1 MDKNECKQTTLLV
14 ECENCKQKF
23 QIGEQNAVTHKR
35 KLVVE
40 GKVIYLTYYDCPS
53 CSKRHFV
60 QIDNDRTLQQ
70 LNDVTSRFKNLSVKR
85 IKGQQISRK
94 QSARFE
100 KARKH
105 LANSRIE
112 LMKKYTGK
120 LVHDNETDSD
130 FELRFSV

>member
-14 ECENCKQKF
+14 ECENCKQKL

-40 GKVIYLTYYDCPS
+40 GEVIYLTYYDCPS
-53 CSKRHFV
+53 CGRRHFV
-60 QIDNDRTLQQ
+60 QIDNDKTLQQ
-70 LNDVTSRFKNLSVKR
+70 LNDVTSRFKSLSVKR
-85 IKGQQISRK
+85 IKDQQISRK

-105 LANSRIE
+105 LANNRIE

>member
-40 GKVIYLTYYDCPS
+40 GEVIYLTYYDCPS
-53 CSKRHFV
+53 CGRRHFV
-60 QIDNDRTLQQ
+60 QIDNDKTLQQ
-70 LNDVTSRFKNLSVKR
+70 LNDVTSRFKSLSVKR
-85 IKGQQISRK
+85 IKDQQISRK

>member
-1 MDKNECKQTTLLV
+1 MDKNECKQTMLLV

-53 CSKRHFV
+53 CDRRHFV
-60 QIDNDRTLQQ
+60 QIDNDKTLQQ
-70 LNDVTSRFKNLSVKR
+70 LNDVTSRFKSLSVKR

-94 QSARFE
+94 QSVRFE

-105 LANSRIE
+105 LANNRIE

>member
-40 GKVIYLTYYDCPS
+40 GEVIYLTYYDCPS
-53 CSKRHFV
+53 CGKRHFV
-60 QIDNDRTLQQ
+60 QIDNDKTLQH
-70 LNDVTSRFKNLSVKR
+70 LNDVTSRFKSLSVKR
-85 IKGQQISRK
+85 IKDQQISRK

>member
-1 MDKNECKQTTLLV
+1 MDKNKYKQMTLLV

-23 QIGEQNAVTHKR
+23 QVGEQNAVTHKR
-35 KLVVE
+35 KFVVE
-40 GKVIYLTYYDCPS
+40 DEVIYLTYYDCPS
-53 CSKRHFV
+53 CGRRHFV
-60 QIDNDRTLQQ
+60 QIDNDKTLQQ
-70 LNDVTSRFKNLSVKR
+70 LNDVTSRFKSLSVKR
-85 IKGQQISRK
+85 IKDQQISRK

-100 KARKH
+100 KARKY
-105 LANSRIE
+105 LANNRIE

>member
-40 GKVIYLTYYDCPS
+40 GEVIYLTYYDCPS
-53 CSKRHFV
+53 CGKRHFV
-60 QIDNDRTLQQ
+60 QIDNDKTLQQ
-70 LNDVTSRFKNLSVKR
+70 LNDVTSRFKSLSAKR
-85 IKGQQISRK
+85 IKDQQISRK

>member
-1 MDKNECKQTTLLV
+1 MDKNECKQATLLV

-40 GKVIYLTYYDCPS
+40 GEVIYLTYYDCPS
-53 CSKRHFV
+53 CGRRHFV
-60 QIDNDRTLQQ
+60 QIDNDKTLQQ
-70 LNDVTSRFKNLSVKR
+70 LNDVTSRFKSLSVKR
-85 IKGQQISRK
+85 IKDQQISRK

-105 LANSRIE
+105 LANGRIE